1 MNSDIYSYR
10 GTGGLCMKKWDG
22 SSFTIQVHCSIMHR
36 GAGVMVL
43 DGFGRADLI
52 LITSMSTNSL
62 NGCAGRVA

>member
-1 MNSDIYSYR
+1 
-10 GTGGLCMKKWDG
+10 
-22 SSFTIQVHCSIMHR
+22 
-36 GAGVMVL
+36 MVL